1 MRELAMPTAVAA
13 LTSSAV
19 RFSAS
24 ARPCNSSFVPHSSR
38 SFHRLLLQGNGPN
51 ATLPNLFGLPT
62 CSSYGSYD
70 TSVFRTV
77 TRPDA
82 GIFKWGSADED
93 PYLFNLE
100 TSNYVEPIMMI
111 ALPGVFGWIVLKIT
125 LCCFCYRRYW
135 LGLCGEPFP
144 TVKGYTPRQV
154 GTNMCVTAISCAVMI
169 FMSYIITLITNASFD
184 AALESFLSAGSRA
197 EALFISAF
205 ATGRALL
212 GSALIITAE
221 LNAWEALVE
230 ARVDTVQ
237 LNQSLGCAATVLGT
251 LPNGTAL
258 ADALGALG
266 SATYLFP
273 PLAMTDALFAELRRP
288 HESYPALIP
297 PVIAWLLMLRSRLA
311 GLPSLPR
318 LGGRLDA
325 LNASV
330 LNMSG
335 VPTSIAAQLVA
346 VNESVRSMPNLTL
359 LQHRLG
365 HVHELQ
371 TEDNDGPWSGHH
383 ICSNIDAQYWGV
395 ACHPDGSCPSD
406 RLFCDYS
413 ACDASGC
420 GRCELTEC
428 ELLEA
433 QLQQLRAALL
443 ALEPARPLELLENL
457 GAMLK
462 AVPPLVQ
469 TATELQAIEIELH
482 ALPNLPARVAEYVA
496 LKEVLAQWN
505 PRTIEVSIL
514 ATQAAANSLLAAN
527 TIGILPELVRQQAAV
542 EPLDCVGTLINTL
555 LALNATLVRL
565 EPAAVTLVRRL
576 GSLSAAL
583 RALPDPVHLNQSII
597 GLDGAIGALPA
608 LATYT
613 AGVYVINAA
622 ITAMPSAA
630 ALTTGLLALE
640 TTRTLSAVHV
650 QMVNATRA
658 LSAALGSLPPTG
670 PLKASLG
677 LLVAHRSTLP
687 ARLTEGLTKIN
698 AYHRFGTGSGDP
710 AVAAFFDSLQLD
722 VLALIDTVDAKPDD
736 TELRARLEVV
746 DASLAEVPPTMPLVA
761 QLEALYASIGQR
773 NDFVAVAALDDDGN
787 VVNSTGGGFV
797 ANSSVGLPNV
807 TSYIEGLERTL
818 EGLQVVP
825 PVGALSSAWAT
836 LRARLGEMPAWG
848 ASRPLIVAYEAEL
861 DALPSPP
868 ASLLEGGTSLYQML
882 AAVPSLVAQATSA
895 VLAEH
900 TRTTAELDLLELA
913 LLGLEGDGY
922 MDDFLDMSPNSW
934 KSYVYSFYVPAALS
948 GCAFLSCCARWG
960 RPSLHA
966 GQLLLV
972 LLPWYI
978 LVGASIELPASIVLQ
993 DVCGHIPTL
1002 ASRVLTNFAR
1012 QEASPGF
1019 EYAAGIAAGTAAGA
1033 AATSGVPRT
1042 RWDVAQEHVIAW
1054 LTNCEAGDPFS
1065 SFFTPLDTTT
1075 SAAQADATAA
1085 LAALELLPVARAQVD
1100 QLAQEAAAVS
1110 ADAALVRQT
1119 VRCGTVHAIYQ
1130 DARTAVCCDAA
1141 YAITAIFIG
1150 RFVCLIAMCTAT
1162 VGAIMGYKRFRRQR
1176 DLWGPYAS
1184 MEAREVGYYL

>member
-1 MRELAMPTAVAA
+1 M
-13 LTSSAV
+13 
-19 RFSAS
+19 
-24 ARPCNSSFVPHSSR
+24 
-38 SFHRLLLQGNGPN
+38 
-51 ATLPNLFGLPT
+51 
-62 CSSYGSYD
+62 
-70 TSVFRTV
+70 
-77 TRPDA
+77 
-82 GIFKWGSADED
+82 
-93 PYLFNLE
+93 
-100 TSNYVEPIMMI
+100 
-111 ALPGVFGWIVLKIT
+111 
-125 LCCFCYRRYW
+125 
-135 LGLCGEPFP
+135 
-144 TVKGYTPRQV
+144 
-154 GTNMCVTAISCAVMI
+154 AI
-169 FMSYIITLITNASFD
+169 
-184 AALESFLSAGSRA
+184 
-197 EALFISAF
+197 
-205 ATGRALL
+205 
-212 GSALIITAE
+212 
-221 LNAWEALVE
+221 
-230 ARVDTVQ
+230 
-237 LNQSLGCAATVLGT
+237 
-251 LPNGTAL
+251 
-258 ADALGALG
+258 
-266 SATYLFP
+266 
-273 PLAMTDALFAELRRP
+273 
-288 HESYPALIP
+288 
-297 PVIAWLLMLRSRLA
+297 
-311 GLPSLPR
+311 
-318 LGGRLDA
+318 
-325 LNASV
+325 
-330 LNMSG
+330 
-335 VPTSIAAQLVA
+335 
-346 VNESVRSMPNLTL
+346 
-359 LQHRLG
+359 
-365 HVHELQ
+365 
-371 TEDNDGPWSGHH
+371 
-383 ICSNIDAQYWGV
+383 
-395 ACHPDGSCPSD
+395 
-406 RLFCDYS
+406 
-413 ACDASGC
+413 
-420 GRCELTEC
+420 
-428 ELLEA
+428 
-433 QLQQLRAALL
+433 
-443 ALEPARPLELLENL
+443 
-457 GAMLK
+457 
-462 AVPPLVQ
+462 
-469 TATELQAIEIELH
+469 
-482 ALPNLPARVAEYVA
+482 
-496 LKEVLAQWN
+496 KEVLAQWT

-527 TIGILPELVRQQAAV
+527 TIGILPERVRQQAAV

-555 LALNATLVRL
+555 VALNTTLVRL

-583 RALPDPVHLNQSII
+583 RALPDPVYLNQSII
-597 GLDGAIGALPA
+597 GLDGAIGALPT

-630 ALTTGLLALE
+630 ALTTSLLVLE
-640 TTRTLSAVHV
+640 TTRVLSAVHV

-658 LSAALGSLPPTG
+658 LSASLGSLPPTG

-677 LLVAHRSTLP
+677 LLVAHRSALP
-687 ARLTEGLTKIN
+687 ARLTEGLTMIH

-710 AVAAFFDSLQLD
+710 AVAAFFDSLQLE

-761 QLEALYASIGQR
+761 QLEGLYASIGQR

-797 ANSSVGLPNV
+797 TNSTLGLPNL

-818 EGLQVVP
+818 AGLQVVP
-825 PVGALSSAWAT
+825 PVGSLSSAWAT

-861 DALPSPP
+861 KALPSPP
-868 ASLLEGGTSLYQML
+868 VSLLEGGTSLYEML

-922 MDDFLDMSPNSW
+922 MDDFLDMAPNSW

-1002 ASRVLTNFAR
+1002 VSRVLRNFAR

-1019 EYAAGIAAGTAAGA
+1019 EYAAGTAARTA
-1033 AATSGVPRT
+1033 NANANAATFGVPRT

-1100 QLAQEAAAVS
+1100 RLAQEAAVVS

>member
-1 MRELAMPTAVAA
+1 
-13 LTSSAV
+13 
-19 RFSAS
+19 
-24 ARPCNSSFVPHSSR
+24 
-38 SFHRLLLQGNGPN
+38 
-51 ATLPNLFGLPT
+51 
-62 CSSYGSYD
+62 
-70 TSVFRTV
+70 
-77 TRPDA
+77 
-82 GIFKWGSADED
+82 
-93 PYLFNLE
+93 
-100 TSNYVEPIMMI
+100 
-111 ALPGVFGWIVLKIT
+111 
-125 LCCFCYRRYW
+125 
-135 LGLCGEPFP
+135 
-144 TVKGYTPRQV
+144 
-154 GTNMCVTAISCAVMI
+154 
-169 FMSYIITLITNASFD
+169 
-184 AALESFLSAGSRA
+184 
-197 EALFISAF
+197 
-205 ATGRALL
+205 
-212 GSALIITAE
+212 
-221 LNAWEALVE
+221 
-230 ARVDTVQ
+230 
-237 LNQSLGCAATVLGT
+237 
-251 LPNGTAL
+251 
-258 ADALGALG
+258 
-266 SATYLFP
+266 
-273 PLAMTDALFAELRRP
+273 
-288 HESYPALIP
+288 
-297 PVIAWLLMLRSRLA
+297 
-311 GLPSLPR
+311 
-318 LGGRLDA
+318 
-325 LNASV
+325 
-330 LNMSG
+330 
-335 VPTSIAAQLVA
+335 
-346 VNESVRSMPNLTL
+346 
-359 LQHRLG
+359 
-365 HVHELQ
+365 
-371 TEDNDGPWSGHH
+371 
-383 ICSNIDAQYWGV
+383 
-395 ACHPDGSCPSD
+395 
-406 RLFCDYS
+406 
-413 ACDASGC
+413 
-420 GRCELTEC
+420 
-428 ELLEA
+428 
-433 QLQQLRAALL
+433 
-443 ALEPARPLELLENL
+443 
-457 GAMLK
+457 
-462 AVPPLVQ
+462 
-469 TATELQAIEIELH
+469 
-482 ALPNLPARVAEYVA
+482 VA
-496 LKEVLAQWN
+496 LKEVLAQWT

-555 LALNATLVRL
+555 VALNTTLVRL

-583 RALPDPVHLNQSII
+583 RALPDPVYLNQSII
-597 GLDGAIGALPA
+597 GLDGAIGALPT

-630 ALTTGLLALE
+630 ALTTSLLALE
-640 TTRTLSAVHV
+640 TTRVLSAVHV

-658 LSAALGSLPPTG
+658 LSASLGSLPPTG

-677 LLVAHRSTLP
+677 LLVAHRSALP
-687 ARLTEGLTKIN
+687 ARLTEGLTMIH

-710 AVAAFFDSLQLD
+710 AVAAFFDSLQLE

-761 QLEALYASIGQR
+761 QLEGLYASIGQR

-797 ANSSVGLPNV
+797 TNSTLGLPNL

-818 EGLQVVP
+818 AGLQVVP
-825 PVGALSSAWAT
+825 PVGSLSSAWAT

-861 DALPSPP
+861 KALPSPP
-868 ASLLEGGTSLYQML
+868 VSLLEGGTSLYEML

-922 MDDFLDMSPNSW
+922 MDDFLDMAPNSW

-1002 ASRVLTNFAR
+1002 VSRVLRNFAR

-1019 EYAAGIAAGTAAGA
+1019 EYAAGTAARTA
-1033 AATSGVPRT
+1033 NANANAATFGVPRT

-1054 LTNCEAGDPFS
+1054 FTNCEAGDPFS

-1100 QLAQEAAAVS
+1100 RLAQEAAVVS

>member
-1 MRELAMPTAVAA
+1 MPE
-13 LTSSAV
+13 
-19 RFSAS
+19 R
-24 ARPCNSSFVPHSSR
+24 
-38 SFHRLLLQGNGPN
+38 
-51 ATLPNLFGLPT
+51 
-62 CSSYGSYD
+62 
-70 TSVFRTV
+70 
-77 TRPDA
+77 
-82 GIFKWGSADED
+82 
-93 PYLFNLE
+93 
-100 TSNYVEPIMMI
+100 
-111 ALPGVFGWIVLKIT
+111 
-125 LCCFCYRRYW
+125 
-135 LGLCGEPFP
+135 
-144 TVKGYTPRQV
+144 
-154 GTNMCVTAISCAVMI
+154 
-169 FMSYIITLITNASFD
+169 
-184 AALESFLSAGSRA
+184 
-197 EALFISAF
+197 
-205 ATGRALL
+205 
-212 GSALIITAE
+212 
-221 LNAWEALVE
+221 
-230 ARVDTVQ
+230 
-237 LNQSLGCAATVLGT
+237 
-251 LPNGTAL
+251 
-258 ADALGALG
+258 
-266 SATYLFP
+266 
-273 PLAMTDALFAELRRP
+273 
-288 HESYPALIP
+288 
-297 PVIAWLLMLRSRLA
+297 
-311 GLPSLPR
+311 
-318 LGGRLDA
+318 
-325 LNASV
+325 
-330 LNMSG
+330 
-335 VPTSIAAQLVA
+335 
-346 VNESVRSMPNLTL
+346 
-359 LQHRLG
+359 
-365 HVHELQ
+365 
-371 TEDNDGPWSGHH
+371 
-383 ICSNIDAQYWGV
+383 
-395 ACHPDGSCPSD
+395 
-406 RLFCDYS
+406 
-413 ACDASGC
+413 
-420 GRCELTEC
+420 
-428 ELLEA
+428 
-433 QLQQLRAALL
+433 
-443 ALEPARPLELLENL
+443 
-457 GAMLK
+457 
-462 AVPPLVQ
+462 
-469 TATELQAIEIELH
+469 
-482 ALPNLPARVAEYVA
+482 
-496 LKEVLAQWN
+496 
-505 PRTIEVSIL
+505 
-514 ATQAAANSLLAAN
+514 
-527 TIGILPELVRQQAAV
+527 VRQQAAV

-555 LALNATLVRL
+555 VALNTTLVRL

-583 RALPDPVHLNQSII
+583 RALPDPVYLNQSII
-597 GLDGAIGALPA
+597 GLDGAIGALPT

-630 ALTTGLLALE
+630 ALTTSLLALE
-640 TTRTLSAVHV
+640 TTRVLSAVHV

-658 LSAALGSLPPTG
+658 LSASLGSLPPTG

-677 LLVAHRSTLP
+677 LLVAHRSALP
-687 ARLTEGLTKIN
+687 ARLTEGLTMIH

-710 AVAAFFDSLQLD
+710 AVAAFFDSLQLE

-761 QLEALYASIGQR
+761 QLEGLYASIGQR

-797 ANSSVGLPNV
+797 TNSTLGLPNL
-807 TSYIEGLERTL
+807 TSYIEGLERTIA
-818 EGLQVVP
+818 GLQVVP
-825 PVGALSSAWAT
+825 PVGSLSSAWAT

-861 DALPSPP
+861 KALPSPP
-868 ASLLEGGTSLYQML
+868 VSLLEGGTSLYEML

-922 MDDFLDMSPNSW
+922 MDDFLDMAPNSW

-1002 ASRVLTNFAR
+1002 VSRVLRNFAR

-1019 EYAAGIAAGTAAGA
+1019 EYAAGTAARTA
-1033 AATSGVPRT
+1033 NANANAATFGVPRT

-1054 LTNCEAGDPFS
+1054 FTNCEAGDPFS

-1100 QLAQEAAAVS
+1100 RLAQEAAVVS